1 MAQLSGSER
10 QRYVAKLF
18 TRISK
23 HYDVMNTIM
32 TFGMHHQWKRLTA
45 KLTTEGLS
53 GLALDIATG
62 TGDLSLQLAKNED
75 ITYSIGID
83 LIPEMINL
91 ASDKSRKTAV
101 NHKTTFLVGDAL
113 NLPFPNSTFACATAG
128 FSLRNM
134 PDLRQ
139 ALTEMAR
146 VVEPNGRVTTL
157 ELTPMNRS
165 LQSKLF
171 RIYFHKVVPIIG
183 HLITGD
189 KSAYTYL
196 PESVDY
202 FIGCD
207 KLSELMTSIGLV
219 EVGYRKVGFGTVAIH
234 YGIKPSS

>member
-1 MAQLSGSER
+1 
-10 QRYVAKLF
+10 
-18 TRISK
+18 
-23 HYDVMNTIM
+23 TIM
-32 TFGMHHQWKRLTA
+32 TFGMHHRWKRITA
-45 KLTTEGLS
+45 KLTTKGLS
-53 GLALDIATG
+53 GIAIDIATG
-62 TGDLSLQLAKNED
+62 TGDLNLQLAKHEN
-75 ITYSIGID
+75 ISHSIGLD

-91 ASDKSRKTAV
+91 ASEKSRKTEGD
-101 NHKTTFLVGDAL
+101 HKTTFLVGDAL
-113 NLPFPNSTFACATAG
+113 NLPFHNSTFACATAG

-157 ELTPMNRS
+157 ELTPMNNS

-183 HLITGD
+183 QLIARD
-189 KSAYTYL
+189 KSAYKYL

-202 FIGCD
+202 FIECE

-234 YGIKPSS
+234 YGIKPL

>member
-32 TFGMHHQWKRLTA
+32 TFGLHHQWKRITA
-45 KLTTEGLS
+45 KLTTKGLS

-62 TGDLSLQLAKNED
+62 TGDLNLQLAKNKN
-75 ITYSIGID
+75 ITYAIGID
-83 LIPEMINL
+83 LIPEMITL
-91 ASDKSRKTAV
+91 ASEKSRKTKA
-101 NHKTTFLVGDAL
+101 NFKTTFLVGDAL

-139 ALTEMAR
+139 ALTEMVR

-157 ELTPMNRS
+157 ELTPMNNS

-183 HLITGD
+183 QLIARD
-189 KSAYTYL
+189 KSAYKYL

-202 FIGCD
+202 FIECD

-234 YGIKPSS
+234 YGIKPL

>member
-32 TFGMHHQWKRLTA
+32 TFGMHHQWKRITA
-45 KLTTEGLS
+45 KLTTKGLS

-62 TGDLSLQLAKNED
+62 TGDLNLQLAKSED

-83 LIPEMINL
+83 LIPEMITL
-91 ASDKSRKTAV
+91 ASEKSRKTGA

-113 NLPFPNSTFACATAG
+113 HLPFPNSTFACATAG

-146 VVEPNGRVTTL
+146 VVKPNGRVTTL
-157 ELTPMNRS
+157 ELTPMNNS

-171 RIYFHKVVPIIG
+171 RIFK
-183 HLITGD
+183 
-189 KSAYTYL
+189 KS
-196 PESVDY
+196 
-202 FIGCD
+202 
-207 KLSELMTSIGLV
+207 
-219 EVGYRKVGFGTVAIH
+219 GF
-234 YGIKPSS
+234 S

>member
-139 ALTEMAR
+139 ALTEMVR

-157 ELTPMNRS
+157 ELTPMNNS

-171 RIYFHKVVPIIG
+171 RIYFHKAVPIIG
-183 HLITGD
+183 QLIARD
-189 KSAYTYL
+189 KSAYKYL

-202 FIGCD
+202 FIECD

-234 YGIKPSS
+234 YGIKPL

>member
-202 FIGCD
+202 FIECD

>member
-32 TFGMHHQWKRLTA
+32 TFGMHHQWKRITA
-45 KLTTEGLS
+45 KLTTKGLS

-62 TGDLSLQLAKNED
+62 TGDLNLQLAKNKN
-75 ITYSIGID
+75 ITYAIGID
-83 LIPEMINL
+83 LIPEMITL
-91 ASDKSRKTAV
+91 ASEKSRKTKT
-101 NHKTTFLVGDAL
+101 NFKTTFLVGDAL
-113 NLPFPNSTFACATAG
+113 HLPFPNSTFACATAG

-139 ALTEMAR
+139 ALTEMVR
-146 VVEPNGRVTTL
+146 VVQPNGRVTTL
-157 ELTPMNRS
+157 ELTPMNNS

-183 HLITGD
+183 QLIARD
-189 KSAYTYL
+189 KSAYKYL

-202 FIGCD
+202 FIECD

-234 YGIKPSS
+234 YGIKPL

>member
-18 TRISK
+18 ARISK

-32 TFGMHHQWKRLTA
+32 TFGMHHQWKRITA

-62 TGDLSLQLAKNED
+62 TGDISLQLAKNED

-139 ALTEMAR
+139 ALTEMVR

-157 ELTPMNRS
+157 ELTPMNNS

-183 HLITGD
+183 QLIARD
-189 KSAYTYL
+189 KSAYKYL

-202 FIGCD
+202 FIECD
-207 KLSELMTSIGLV
+207 KLSELMTSVGLV

-234 YGIKPSS
+234 YGIKP